1 MFRKQLMD
9 DPHNL
14 DQKRVEVIVAK
25 TKIKFFNPQ
34 TKYVFALAR
43 FCIVPPEE
51 KSPALENQN

>member
-1 MFRKQLMD
+1 MD